1 MYFGVRD
8 VTKRVLRSA
17 LATPSQVDEVALS
30 VAGAFLADVIALTIR
45 TPIDTLAMRLQVSK
59 QLAGGNET
67 EAAGEW
73 FTDSIQR
80 LPAAIL
86 TDLPYLLTKITLNGV
101 IVHGNES
108 MGRYELITIVVA
120 CTCALLTTPFDV
132 ARTRILVDSNND
144 PSDGIDGGSGEDLLM
159 TMQTITKEG
168 DGGIRN
174 LYAGW
179 LERTV
184 YLGIGRAWLEPLNI
198 ILYVFVRDVLLLQWF
213 D

>member
-1 MYFGVRD
+1 
-8 VTKRVLRSA
+8 
-17 LATPSQVDEVALS
+17 
-30 VAGAFLADVIALTIR
+30 
-45 TPIDTLAMRLQVSK
+45 
-59 QLAGGNET
+59 
-67 EAAGEW
+67 
-73 FTDSIQR
+73 
-80 LPAAIL
+80 
-86 TDLPYLLTKITLNGV
+86 
-101 IVHGNES
+101 
-108 MGRYELITIVVA
+108 
-120 CTCALLTTPFDV
+120 
-132 ARTRILVDSNND
+132 
-144 PSDGIDGGSGEDLLM
+144 M